1 LDIRVS
7 YLSIPCSRLSRGM
20 LFCIPTSDL
29 VHKPESDPEK
39 HKRSF
44 KWVASASSTHLISRG
59 LRCSQVSGALKSRTT
74 NKTFPMGATLSR
86 MDENGHGRLDDG
98 GEIFGDILLTV
109 VRLV

>member
-1 LDIRVS
+1 
-7 YLSIPCSRLSRGM
+7 

-86 MDENGHGRLDDG
+86 MDENGHGRLGDG
-98 GEIFGDILLTV
+98 DEIFGDILLTV